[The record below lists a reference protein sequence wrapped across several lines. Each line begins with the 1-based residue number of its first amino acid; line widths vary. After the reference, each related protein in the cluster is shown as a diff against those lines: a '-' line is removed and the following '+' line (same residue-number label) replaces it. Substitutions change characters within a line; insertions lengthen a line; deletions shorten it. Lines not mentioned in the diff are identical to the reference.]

1 VSQIHDAKLAAMR
14 DIATTGIA
22 KLRKNKDQGYSFR
35 GIEDAMNE
43 MSPVLIRAGITV
55 TPSYSEL
62 SITPSES
69 KSGTKLRFATIKG
82 SFKFEAGDGS
92 AMVTECYGEGMDSSD
107 KAVSKA
113 QSVAYRT
120 ALFETFVVPLMAV
133 DPEGAER
140 PVGGGWAECRNGRHG
155 GANRLVGCAVRQG
168 AKRTPEGIRQPAPP
182 RTTDRQGGSPCVKF
196 ASAAPAS
203 GS

>member
-133 DPEGAER
+133 DPEGAE
-140 PVGGGWAECRNGRHG
+140 PQDAANEPQGDPLVEAGQNAAMGGMAALTAWW
-155 GANRLVGCAVRQG
+155 GALSGKERSELQ
-168 AKRTPEGIRQPAPP
+168 KE
-182 RTTDRQGGSPCVKF
+182 F
-196 ASAAPAS
+196 ASLRRHAQQIDKEAARA
-203 GS
+203 